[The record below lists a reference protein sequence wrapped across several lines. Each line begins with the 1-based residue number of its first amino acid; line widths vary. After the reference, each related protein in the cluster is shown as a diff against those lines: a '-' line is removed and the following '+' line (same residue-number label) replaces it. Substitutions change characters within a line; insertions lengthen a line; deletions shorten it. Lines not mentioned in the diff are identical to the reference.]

1 MEENSLAKRC
11 EICGEIKPIEAF
23 SKSYKNRCKD
33 CVAEQARENRRA
45 EKEFNEI
52 RKVRQSLGWDK
63 NDIDWEQV
71 RIQAAIAAMQG
82 VLSNPAFC
90 NISTNKDFPTTVAI
104 YSADKLVEKLKKE
117 K

>member
-1 MEENSLAKRC
+1 MDANTYAKRC

-82 VLSNPAFC
+82 MYSNKEFDSLSFER
-90 NISTNKDFPTTVAI
+90 VAQKAVKQ
-104 YSADKLVEKLKKE
+104 ADALIEELKKN